1 MKCLSV
7 VPGSFPGE
15 GVRERNHYLFSGA
28 PLVMVVSS

>member
-15 GVRERNHYLFSGA
+15 EVRERNHCLFSGG
-28 PLVMVVSS
+28 LRS